1 MAKNK
6 VKLNDKSDNKN
17 KKKNNKLKNEKY
29 ISDDAREM
37 RRFVIILFSVII
49 AIVSMTIIA
58 ITSRIINV
66 VNFIFT
72 CSFFSIF
79 LTFPHFHNLYFTLYL
94 YHKIKKI

>member
-49 AIVSMTIIA
+49 VVLIVYGV
-58 ITSRIINV
+58 SRVLIDE
-66 VNFIFT
+66 
-72 CSFFSIF
+72 
-79 LTFPHFHNLYFTLYL
+79 PE
-94 YHKIKKI
+94 